1 MRGLPGRPEAAGVSE
16 PRGGDASLLC
26 AGPSVLRMDGGG
38 QGQMQGGLW
47 GGFGVVRER
56 DGDRVVGGL
65 DHRGGSGRGWTLR

>member
-38 QGQMQGGLW
+38 AGADAGRPVGRLWCRPGERWRQGG
-47 GGFGVVRER
+47 
-56 DGDRVVGGL
+56 
-65 DHRGGSGRGWTLR
+65 GWPGP